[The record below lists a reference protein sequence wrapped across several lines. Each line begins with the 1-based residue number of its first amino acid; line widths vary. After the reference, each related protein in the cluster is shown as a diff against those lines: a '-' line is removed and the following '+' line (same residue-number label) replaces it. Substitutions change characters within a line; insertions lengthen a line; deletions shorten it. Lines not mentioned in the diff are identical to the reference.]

1 MTISNLNGVHTNTPI
16 ISPLNSKLSKINEI
30 NNCIKEALN
39 NENHTNSTIQEFN
52 TIRKNDYYLDNYL
65 MHNIEDLVY
74 YVWYFEDDFKDCI
87 DTTKFNYDDAI
98 LCYYILCFFNSFT
111 KQELYELYTEDFE
124 YKSRFPETFNA
135 VYDRVKELWNNGGI

>member
-39 NENHTNSTIQEFN
+39 NENHTNSTIQ
-52 TIRKNDYYLDNYL
+52 DY
-65 MHNIEDLVY
+65 I
-74 YVWYFEDDFKDCI
+74 WYFEDDFKDCI